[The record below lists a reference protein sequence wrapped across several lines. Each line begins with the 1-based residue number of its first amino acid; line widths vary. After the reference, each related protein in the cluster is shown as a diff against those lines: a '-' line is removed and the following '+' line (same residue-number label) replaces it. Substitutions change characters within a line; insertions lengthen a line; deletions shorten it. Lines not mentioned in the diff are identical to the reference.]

1 MREDRAEMR
10 GEGRNALGSAGYKS
24 QQRTGRGGRSPLE
37 WRDSVLCSGETASF
51 IVERLAGVRTER
63 QLDSVRGVSVSGN
76 AEQDHRHTD

>member
-37 WRDSVLCSGETASF
+37 WRDSVLRSGET
-51 IVERLAGVRTER
+51 GW
-63 QLDSVRGVSVSGN
+63 G
-76 AEQDHRHTD
+76 